1 MARRTQFT
9 ASLVSATALGVA
21 FAAAP
26 LLHGGI
32 ARAQNS
38 STTANAT
45 QDQGS
50 TTLTQQQAVA
60 ELNAVIA
67 AIPPGTSAAK
77 AQVLIARAAQK
88 AMKGMDGATAAA
100 VMAAVA
106 DATPGGSPA
115 AQGVAAVTQA
125 IMAVNS
131 SSGALLVSGVNNN
144 DSTQTGDN
152 SSGTQS
158 TVSSSDANKKAVA
171 DALQVL
177 VTGATAGAAF
187 VQISQVYIP
196 LASPCPVGGAY
207 CT

>member
-1 MARRTQFT
+1 MAWRTKFT

-100 VMAAVA
+100 VMMAVTA
-106 DATPGGSPA
+106 ATPASSPA
-115 AQGVAAVTQA
+115 AQGVAAVSQA
-125 IMAVNS
+125 IASVNS
-131 SSGALLVSGVNNN
+131 SSGALLASGARNN
-144 DSTQTGDN
+144 DSTQTGDQ

-158 TVSSSDANKKAVA
+158 TLTSSDANKKALES
-171 DALQVL
+171 ALAVL
-177 VTGATAGAAF
+177 TTASETASSVTINNVF
-187 VQISQVYIP
+187 IP
-196 LASPCPVGGAY
+196 AASPCPVGGAY
-207 CT
+207 CS